1 MRLFDDHAS
10 RRWEAATAFGS
21 YGEVHL
27 IFSRMDENELRTSIL
42 KAATLREAAR
52 ELEAL
57 TDEAL
62 RDLLDKAEP
71 WQG

>member
-1 MRLFDDHAS
+1 MRLFDDQHGH
-10 RRWEAATAFGS
+10 RWEAATAFGS

-27 IFSRMDENELRTSIL
+27 IFSRMDANELRTSTL
-42 KAATLREAAR
+42 KAATLREATQ

-57 TDEAL
+57 TDTAL
-62 RDLLDKAEP
+62 REQLEKAEP